1 MKISTSKVVASRRS
15 VEGSSAS
22 RRLRRANKV
31 PGIVYGGTTAP
42 VSIEMD
48 HNPILLA
55 LRIEAFHSHILDLEL
70 DGKSEQVILRDF
82 QMHPYKQQ
90 VLHIDF
96 QRVDANQKLHTR
108 VPLHFVGAEVSPAVK
123 KDAAVVNHVM
133 NEVEVSCLPKDLP
146 EFIEVDLSGLTVGH
160 SIHARDL
167 KLPAGVSLVLHG
179 QDNPVVVTAQKVGGG
194 DEAAAA
200 ATPAA

>member
-123 KDAAVVNHVM
+123 KDAAIINHVM
-133 NEVEVSCLPKDLP
+133 NEVEISCLPKDLP
-146 EFIEVDLSGLTVGH
+146 EFIEVDLSAMTVGH
-160 SIHARDL
+160 SIHASDL

-179 QDNPVVVTAQKVGGG
+179 QDNPVVATAQKVGGG
-194 DEAAAA
+194 ADEAAA
-200 ATPAA
+200 PAA